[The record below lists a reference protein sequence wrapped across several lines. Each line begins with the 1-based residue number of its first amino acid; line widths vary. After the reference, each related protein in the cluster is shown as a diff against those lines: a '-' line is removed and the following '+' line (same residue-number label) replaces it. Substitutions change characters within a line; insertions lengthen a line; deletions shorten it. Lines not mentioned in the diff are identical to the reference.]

1 MGKVFAANV
10 AANLRSSFHRV
21 RLCLVVGICGGVP
34 SYKRP
39 DTDHA
44 IEEILLGDVIIST
57 GIVQYDFARQFPD
70 KVVRKDNPD
79 DNLSRP
85 PPEIR
90 SFLPMIRGLH
100 GRQRLRE
107 NTRFYLT
114 EICNT
119 RGFEKLKYPGANE
132 DKLYESA
139 HVCAEYENEELEPS
153 CKCDDKRLVPRSRF
167 GNREAEG
174 PQIHFGRF
182 ASGDLVMKSGRHR
195 DQIAEKENVIAFE
208 MEGAGVWEN
217 FPSMLVKA
225 VCDYADNRKNKE
237 WQGYAA
243 AAAAACTKA
252 VLKEWTATNRQQEFE
267 PQRSM
272 KNILFSRFKKGWK
285 SLTISSKEN
294 MRRGAPRDLPSRLL
308 PISRANTVP
317 AVINN
322 NYDNNNLG
330 LSERRSSDQT
340 SPSASR
346 TTTFSEV
353 SKTAPSTSPLLQA
366 CEERKLDTIKDLLQ
380 KHSVTEKDSK
390 NRGVLHLALG
400 SGRVNTNESRMHLIS
415 NVVLLLCEHGA
426 DVNAADHSGNCPIH
440 YCAMT
445 MNLEAAK
452 YLLQEHNAQIN
463 ALNSEKHTALY
474 YVAIDAHPDVRFA
487 KMLIEGGG
495 NLGRTKKLQPWP
507 SNASKSQQ
515 AVRDM
520 ILAKGV
526 RPVS

>member
-1 MGKVFAANV
+1 MGSTPAPRHRDDFETAVICALSIEADAVLAVFDRTWEYTYGKFETDKNTYTAGRIGNHDVVLTCLPGMGKASAANV

-39 DTDHA
+39 DADHA
-44 IEEILLGDVIIST
+44 AEEILLGDVIISN
-57 GIVQYDFARQFPD
+57 GIVQYDFARQFSD

-90 SFLPMIRGLH
+90 SFLSMIGGLS
-100 GRQRLRE
+100 RQRLRE
-107 NTRFYLT
+107 NTHFHLA
-114 EICNT
+114 EICNK

-139 HVCAEYENEELEPS
+139 HCDVCAECENEELEPS
-153 CKCDDKRLVPRSRF
+153 CKCDDKRPVPHSRF

-182 ASGDLVMKSGRHR
+182 ASGDLVMKSGHHR
-195 DQIAEKENVIAFE
+195 DQIAKKENVIAFE

-225 VCDYADNRKNKE
+225 VCDYADSRKNKE

-252 VLKEWTATNRQQEFE
+252 VLKEWTATNRRQEFE

-272 KNILFSRFKKGWK
+272 RKILLSRFKKGWK

-294 MRRGAPRDLPSRLL
+294 MGRGAPSDLPSLLL
-308 PISRANTVP
+308 PLSRANTVP
-317 AVINN
+317 TVINN
-322 NYDNNNLG
+322 NNNNNLG

-340 SPSASR
+340 SPSTSR

-353 SKTAPSTSPLLQA
+353 SKVCTS
-366 CEERKLDTIKDLLQ
+366 
-380 KHSVTEKDSK
+380 
-390 NRGVLHLALG
+390 
-400 SGRVNTNESRMHLIS
+400 
-415 NVVLLLCEHGA
+415 
-426 DVNAADHSGNCPIH
+426 
-440 YCAMT
+440 
-445 MNLEAAK
+445 
-452 YLLQEHNAQIN
+452 
-463 ALNSEKHTALY
+463 
-474 YVAIDAHPDVRFA
+474 
-487 KMLIEGGG
+487 
-495 NLGRTKKLQPWP
+495 
-507 SNASKSQQ
+507 
-515 AVRDM
+515 
-520 ILAKGV
+520 
-526 RPVS
+526 